1 VAPAGRGV
9 AVESDQ
15 TNPTR
20 QPSEQGSS
28 RATEQAVEQDQR
40 VRRDGVEPPSTDL
53 NELRPDIEDA
63 RTKPSTEQRGSDT
76 VATSTRSDGQDE
88 LDLGLSALDQP
99 AARSDRWMRSTLDLQ
114 SYPQGRTPLRHLA
127 VTSDKA
133 TACLSIALLCE
144 VAN

>member
-1 VAPAGRGV
+1 MLNLGINDVEAHR
-9 AVESDQ
+9 ESDQ

-88 LDLGLSALDQP
+88 LDLGRLRSLKIAGATTPEELS
-99 AARSDRWMRSTLDLQ
+99 SE
-114 SYPQGRTPLRHLA
+114 Y
-127 VTSDKA
+127 V
-133 TACLSIALLCE
+133 IASMFNRE
-144 VAN
+144 VA